1 MADLVKGVPYDEN
14 AAAVNLA
21 LGRIREI
28 DDEIRELKA
37 FRAAH
42 EERLVAEKSMLWQDW
57 GEAIQDTW
65 KRVKESDPGRKS
77 IQFPSAFLQE
87 RTFKPEVKIV
97 DGDLAAEWAK
107 THAPEALKMTV
118 APEKIGIARGT
129 KLLSE
134 EGEVLVDLEGDVSI
148 PGVSFRP
155 ERTQLYV
162 QATRRGVKE

>member
-1 MADLVKGVPYDEN
+1 MADLVKGVPYDKDVE
-14 AAAVNLA
+14 AVNLA

-37 FRAAH
+37 FIEARA
-42 EERLVAEKSMLWQDW
+42 EVLLAEKSRLWQEW
-57 GEAIQDTW
+57 GDAIKATW
-65 KRVKESDPGRKS
+65 KLVKANDPGRKS

-87 RTFKPEVKIV
+87 RTFQPEVKIIDV
-97 DGDLAAEWAK
+97 DLAAEWAQ